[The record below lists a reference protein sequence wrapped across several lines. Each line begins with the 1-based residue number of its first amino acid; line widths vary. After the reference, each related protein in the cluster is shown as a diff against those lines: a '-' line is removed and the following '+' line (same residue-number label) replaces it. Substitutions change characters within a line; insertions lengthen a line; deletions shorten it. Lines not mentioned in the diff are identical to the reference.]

1 MHKLRELRDMLMREI
16 DGCVQ
21 KSSQKGELLISS
33 IDMLDKMTHMVKSI
47 DTILAMEDYSYDE
60 YKARRR
66 SSSGRYMEGGYNR
79 NQYSEDYNEGY
90 NEGYNRGR
98 NQYSGYNEGY
108 NRGQYNEGSLSR
120 RYGHDEAKAELVNKL
135 RSMEMNAENEEQR
148 KMIRHWISQAEEN

>member
-1 MHKLRELRDMLMREI
+1 MHKLIELRDMLMREI

-33 IDMLDKMTHMVKSI
+33 IDMLDKMTHTVKSI
-47 DTILAMEDYSYDE
+47 DTILAMEEYGYDE

-66 SSSGRYMEGGYNR
+66 SSNGRYMDSYNDNYNR
-79 NQYSEDYNEGY
+79 SYNDDYY
-90 NEGYNRGR
+90 NSYNRSPYM
-98 NQYSGYNEGY
+98 NNM
-108 NRGQYNEGSLSR
+108 SR

-135 RSMEMNAENEEQR
+135 RSMEMSAENEEQR